1 MKTSLGVSL
10 ASLVIVQLA
19 GFQSI
24 AIAQDAILLEEIVVT
39 SQRREQSLQEVPI
52 SITAFTGDVL
62 QQMNIT
68 EAQQY
73 IALTPN
79 VSYTDGF
86 SVGKRG
92 FGIGIRGVNNMVTD
106 ENTFVNSVG
115 VYLDEFSV
123 AAVPTGV
130 VNGTS
135 SKNGGTSRSRCANV
149 PSASS
154 IWKVPA
160 AFPVTVSVA
169 TTRLPPAFEDVTET

>member
-1 MKTSLGVSL
+1 MGSR
-10 ASLVIVQLA
+10 INHYC
-19 GFQSI
+19 
-24 AIAQDAILLEEIVVT
+24 
-39 SQRREQSLQEVPI
+39 
-52 SITAFTGDVL
+52 FTGDVL
-62 QQMNIT
+62 SQMNIT
-68 EAQQY
+68 DAQQY

-130 VNGTS
+130 VNPNLQDIERIEILRGPQGTFFGR
-135 SKNGGTSRSRCANV
+135 NALGGALNLHTQKPNDEFEGYVRAGTVVQERPFRRPITMSRG
-149 PSASS
+149 
-154 IWKVPA
+154 
-160 AFPVTVSVA
+160 
-169 TTRLPPAFEDVTET
+169 